1 MNEQSFNKG
10 ANMIVMYTSE
20 GCASCRKARQY
31 MKDNQLKYIEKNIMK
46 DPLQE
51 NEIRYLLKRSEN
63 GTDDIISS
71 RSKLIKDD
79 KIDISD
85 MSVNELIS
93 FVIKNPTVLKRPI
106 IIDKKNFITGYD
118 PDEITVFKRNN
129 ELSLES

>member
-1 MNEQSFNKG
+1 
-10 ANMIVMYTSE
+10 MIVMYTSE

-118 PDEITVFKRNN
+118 PDEITVFKRKN

>member
-1 MNEQSFNKG
+1 
-10 ANMIVMYTSE
+10 MIVMYTSE

>member
-10 ANMIVMYTSE
+10 VNMIVMYTSE

-31 MKDNQLKYIEKNIMK
+31 MKDNRLRYIEKNIMK
-46 DPLQE
+46 DPLKE

-63 GTDDIISS
+63 GTDDIISE
-71 RSKLIKDD
+71 RSKLIREEKV
-79 KIDISD
+79 DISD
-85 MSVNELIS
+85 MSLNELVR

-106 IIDKKNFITGYD
+106 IIDRKNFVTGYD

-129 ELSLES
+129 ELSFEI

>member
-106 IIDKKNFITGYD
+106 IIDKKNFITG
-118 PDEITVFKRNN
+118 
-129 ELSLES
+129 